1 MRPIRHRLLALLL
14 PLALAALPATAAI
27 YKWVDEQG
35 NTHYGSAIPP
45 EYAKQDTRKEK
56 LNERG
61 QTVEIVQEK
70 AKTPEQLAAE
80 QRLRE
85 EEEARQREIERQ
97 RQHDRLLLSTYDSV
111 DGLEMAR
118 AGKVRSLEG
127 QVTVAAGQIRER
139 EALLERQRQRAAE
152 LERSGSQVDAKLL
165 KDIATTEAQI
175 ARNQARIE
183 ALRAEQAQ
191 IRATYDADIA
201 RYRELKGLPPKQPA
215 PEMKKP

>member
-1 MRPIRHRLLALLL
+1 
-14 PLALAALPATAAI
+14 
-27 YKWVDEQG
+27 
-35 NTHYGSAIPP
+35 
-45 EYAKQDTRKEK
+45 
-56 LNERG
+56 
-61 QTVEIVQEK
+61 
-70 AKTPEQLAAE
+70 
-80 QRLRE
+80 
-85 EEEARQREIERQ
+85 
-97 RQHDRLLLSTYDSV
+97 
-111 DGLEMAR
+111 MAR
-118 AGKVRSLEG
+118 DGKVRSLEG

-152 LERSGSQVDAKLL
+152 LERSGSKIGDKLL

-201 RYRELKGLPPKQPA
+201 RYRELKGLPPKQPV

>member
-1 MRPIRHRLLALLL
+1 MRPTRLRLFALLL
-14 PLALAALPATAAI
+14 PLTLATPAVTAAI

-70 AKTPEQLAAE
+70 AKTPEQLAE
-80 QRLRE
+80 EKRLRE
-85 EEEARQREIERQ
+85 EEEAREREIERQ
-97 RQHDRLLLSTYDSV
+97 RTHDRLLLGTYDSV

-118 AGKVRSLEG
+118 DGKIRSLEG
-127 QVTVAAGQIRER
+127 QITVAAGQIRER

-152 LERSGSQVDAKLL
+152 LERGGGKVDAKLL
-165 KDIATTEAQI
+165 KDIATTEDQI

-201 RYRELKGLPPKQPA
+201 RYRELKGLPPEQPV
-215 PEMKKP
+215 PETNKP